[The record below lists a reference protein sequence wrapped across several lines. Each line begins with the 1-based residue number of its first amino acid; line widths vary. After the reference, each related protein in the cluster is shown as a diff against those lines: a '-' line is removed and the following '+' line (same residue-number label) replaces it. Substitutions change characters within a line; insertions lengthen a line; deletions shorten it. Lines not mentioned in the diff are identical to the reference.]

1 MLDGKAPKAA
11 GIVARGNTLTVKLT
25 KPAPDFA
32 ARIAMPFFA
41 AIPAGTPIEAKGLD
55 TIPAAGPYYVASRTP
70 GRMIV
75 IKKNPHYKGSR
86 PANLSSIVY
95 TVGAPQEASY
105 LQIKKGEADYAA
117 DGLAPNVWGEIA
129 KDYGV
134 NKSQF
139 FVRPTLVPRYLALN
153 TQQPLFKNNVPLRR
167 AVNYAI
173 DRPALLRSLGEYAGL
188 RTTHYLPPGIA
199 GWKQQNLYPIKGADV
214 DGAKKLAAGHTR
226 SGKAVLYT
234 CTRPACT
241 TGAAILQYNL
251 KQIGLDLDVRT
262 FATPVQIAKL
272 GTKGEPFDIGF
283 HAWVADYADP
293 FDFINVLLDGSNI
306 QNTGNVNFSYFD
318 DAKYLKK
325 MKAAA
330 QLAGADRAE
339 AYGNLDLELAA
350 KAAPLAAWANANA
363 RVFVSSKVG
372 CYTYNPVYGTDLAAL
387 CLK

>member
-1 MLDGKAPKAA
+1 
-11 GIVARGNTLTVKLT
+11 
-25 KPAPDFA
+25 
-32 ARIAMPFFA
+32 MPFFA
-41 AIPAGTPIEAKGLD
+41 AIPAGTAIEAKGLD
-55 TIPAAGPYYVASRTP
+55 TIPAAGPYYVASRAP

-75 IKKNPHYKGSR
+75 IKKNPYYKGSR
-86 PANLSSIVY
+86 PA
-95 TVGAPQEASY
+95 
-105 LQIKKGEADYAA
+105 
-117 DGLAPNVWGEIA
+117 
-129 KDYGV
+129 
-134 NKSQF
+134 
-139 FVRPTLVPRYLALN
+139 
-153 TQQPLFKNNVPLRR
+153 
-167 AVNYAI
+167 
-173 DRPALLRSLGEYAGL
+173 
-188 RTTHYLPPGIA
+188 
-199 GWKQQNLYPIKGADV
+199 
-214 DGAKKLAAGHTR
+214 
-226 SGKAVLYT
+226 KAVLYT

-318 DAKYLKK
+318 DPKYLKK

-330 QLAGADRAE
+330 ELAGADRAE
-339 AYGNLDLELAA
+339 AYGKLDIELAA

-363 RVFVSSKVG
+363 RVFVSGKVG